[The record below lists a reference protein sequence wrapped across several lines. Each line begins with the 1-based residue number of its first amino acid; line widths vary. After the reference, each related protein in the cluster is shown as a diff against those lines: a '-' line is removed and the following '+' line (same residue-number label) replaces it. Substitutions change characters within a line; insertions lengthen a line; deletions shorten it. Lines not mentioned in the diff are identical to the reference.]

1 MLWDQTCHFVKSD
14 PNVRNFLRFAKH
26 HGPNLPRHMTN
37 YLISKLPI
45 VKWLPSY
52 SPVWLFND
60 ILAGITVGVLL
71 VPQSLS
77 YATIAKLPPS
87 YGLISSWIPTL
98 FYAVM
103 GTSKDLTAG
112 PTAIMGL
119 LTGEVIED
127 LTGEGYSAIAIA
139 SAAAFWTGIYA
150 SILGL
155 FRLGFLLDFIPLPVL
170 SGYVS
175 GSAITIILNQLH
187 ELFGE
192 AKSGI
197 SSADKIKYFFTELP
211 NTNWRAFLIGASGI
225 VMLIALQEMG
235 RRLGARYKGLW
246 FIAMARNA
254 LALVLFTSIS
264 YGVNKDL
271 VKPLFPVAE
280 VSSAAVFPP
289 SVLDTALLRKTAGSS
304 LAVFVA
310 AALEHLAIGKAF
322 GRRHGY
328 EIDQDQELNY
338 VGAINLFQS
347 FFSCM
352 PVTGGFSRTAV
363 NSEAGVK
370 SPLSG
375 LVVSACVLIS
385 IYAFTDAFYWIP
397 KATLSAIIV
406 VAVWQIIVPPRVFWH
421 YWKMSFLDFAGAMF
435 AFWVVLFVNVE
446 IGIFAGVCLSMACLL
461 LQLAFP
467 RVTLV
472 TSANIADYYPHGN
485 IESFLPQANKR
496 FTLRSDM
503 MVFVLQDAILFPNAA
518 RVAKEITR
526 QIYVYSM
533 SANEHFQ
540 CGSKDKDR
548 LWNDSRGKMVETL
561 RRQAGIT
568 SDSFLPC
575 IALVVLDM
583 TRVSH
588 IDTTGM
594 QALAD
599 IRSSLKEWSGED
611 AELRFTGLNE
621 DVKER
626 FSRAAEM
633 YDLHQ
638 VNDRGKDAGRTVFNA
653 LQRPLRAEHESD
665 ARKDFAIESISV

>member
-1 MLWDQTCHFVKSD
+1 MAG
-14 PNVRNFLRFAKH
+14 LRQRQRLHPRQCIVCRDAGEAYGTEQVILKDK
-26 HGPNLPRHMTN
+26 LPSCARYAATAATTVHATN
-37 YLISKLPI
+37 YLVSKLPI

-60 ILAGITVGVLL
+60 VLAGITIGVLL

-87 YGLISSWIPTL
+87 YGHSS
-98 FYAVM
+98 
-103 GTSKDLTAG
+103 DLTAG

-119 LTGEVIED
+119 LTGEVMED
-127 LTGEGYSAIAIA
+127 LTGEYYSPIVIA

-150 SILGL
+150 LILGL

-175 GSAITIILNQLH
+175 GSAITIILHQLH
-187 ELFGE
+187 KLFGE
-192 AKSGI
+192 AKSGV
-197 SSADKIKYFFTELP
+197 STADRIKYFFTELP

-235 RRLGARYKGLW
+235 RRLGTQYKGLW

-280 VSSAAVFPP
+280 VGSATVFPP
-289 SVLDTALLRKTAGSS
+289 AVLDTQLLRKTAGPS
-304 LAVFVA
+304 LAVFIA

-328 EIDQDQELNY
+328 GIDQDQEFTY
-338 VGAINLFQS
+338 VGAINLFGS

-375 LVVSACVLIS
+375 LVVSTCVLIS
-385 IYAFTDAFYWIP
+385 IYAFTEAFYWIP
-397 KATLSAIIV
+397 KATLSAIIII
-406 VAVWQIIVPPRVFWH
+406 AVCQIIVPPRVFWH
-421 YWKMSFLDFAGAMF
+421 YWKTSFLDFAGAMI

-446 IGIFAGVCLSMACLL
+446 IGIFAGVGLSMSCLL

-472 TSANIADYYPHGN
+472 TSANIANFYPQGH
-485 IESFLPQANKR
+485 IESFLLQANKR
-496 FTLRSDM
+496 FTLCSDM
-503 MVFVLQDAILFPNAA
+503 MVFVLQDAVLFPNAA

-526 QIYVYSM
+526 QIYVYSTP
-533 SANEHFQ
+533 ANGPFQ
-540 CGSKDKDR
+540 SVSRDKDR
-548 LWNDSRGKMVETL
+548 LWNDSRGKMVEKL
-561 RRQAGIT
+561 RRQAGMT
-568 SDSFLPC
+568 SDSFLPS
-575 IALVVLDM
+575 ITLVVLDM

-588 IDTTGM
+588 IDITGM

-599 IRSSLKEWSGED
+599 IHSSLKEWSGQD

-626 FSRAAEM
+626 FSRAAEIPNQCVM
-633 YDLHQ
+633 RMRAVFLDYH
-638 VNDRGKDAGRTVFNA
+638 DRLVTN
-653 LQRPLRAEHESD
+653 LSP
-665 ARKDFAIESISV
+665 